1 MNKSLV
7 KTIIL
12 PTPKVLRQIPAYEL
26 TIDKIEISY
35 IKDELGAKRVTAFTT
50 GRAGNIVLWRGAAY
64 DAIGQWTD
72 QDVEARIIELFS

>member
-1 MNKSLV
+1 MQNNSV

-26 TIDKIEISY
+26 TIDKIDISY
-35 IKDELGAKRVTAFTT
+35 IKDELGAKRVTAVTN
-50 GRAGNIVLWRGAAY
+50 GRAGTFVLWQGAEY

-72 QDVEARIIELFS
+72 QDVEDRIIELFS